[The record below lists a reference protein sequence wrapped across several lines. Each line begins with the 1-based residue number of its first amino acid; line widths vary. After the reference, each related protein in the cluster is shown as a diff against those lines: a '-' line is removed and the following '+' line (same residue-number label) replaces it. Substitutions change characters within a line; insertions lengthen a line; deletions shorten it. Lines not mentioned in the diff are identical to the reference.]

1 MSSKQLDPEIN
12 FLRKESMIMRDLKK
26 IGVAGALAASL
37 VFAPTIASSTAFAA
51 PIVVGNSNSGVTHS
65 KNIVKVRKHWRGRH
79 GERWRR
85 NHWRHHHRYYHDHF
99 NPGAYIALGVIG
111 ALIDRGLSESVAQS
125 AMERC
130 AQQYRSFEWDTG
142 LYTTYGGEKR
152 LCPYLG

>member
-1 MSSKQLDPEIN
+1 
-12 FLRKESMIMRDLKK
+12 MRDLKK
-26 IGVAGALAASL
+26 IGVASALAASL
-37 VFAPTIASSTAFAA
+37 AFAPTIASSTASAA
-51 PIVVGNSNSGVTHS
+51 PIVVRDSNAGVTDS

-79 GERWRR
+79 GKSWRR
-85 NHWRHHHRYYHDHF
+85 NHWRHHRGYYHDHF

-111 ALIDRGLSESVAQS
+111 ALIDRGLSESAAQS

-130 AQQYRSFEWDTG
+130 SQRYRSFEWDTG

>member
-1 MSSKQLDPEIN
+1 
-12 FLRKESMIMRDLKK
+12 MRDLKK
-26 IGVAGALAASL
+26 IGVASALAASL
-37 VFAPTIASSTAFAA
+37 VFVHTIASSTAFAA